1 MEKSSLRE
9 TSMSI
14 NPKQARAA
22 LARCLIAGVALAMS
36 PLLVASDKQ
45 NTGDGYL
52 RLLSP
57 LLSEVLPFMYSLE
70 EHGLIE
76 PGADGRTEGT
86 VTVPFF
92 KQSLVDASLDELK
105 TQAIRKKLFELSG
118 GLIGEGPSA
127 QPE

>member
-1 MEKSSLRE
+1 
-9 TSMSI
+9 
-14 NPKQARAA
+14 
-22 LARCLIAGVALAMS
+22 
-36 PLLVASDKQ
+36 
-45 NTGDGYL
+45 
-52 RLLSP
+52 
-57 LLSEVLPFMYSLE
+57 MYSLE

-105 TQAIRKKLFELSG
+105 TQAIRKKLFESSG